1 MHTKL
6 KKYSFSCCWIIALAI
21 IFLSCDSKNDEQ
33 MPVKKV
39 VKSFKI
45 EKKQKEAPVSVE
57 ANTEV
62 TAADSA
68 ESNVEASNVEPV
80 VGNNTSPVATGD
92 KGMKADTVVDNAV
105 NMPAEQQP
113 ESIEPVEK
121 KSDVAADPEIEI
133 TDDKLEAVNADNED
147 DKGYDPTGRIDPFSP
162 LFKPTHET
170 VVKSSDK
177 VLSIRQLRMGKGR
190 LTPLEKLDLSQLKLT
205 GILNMPKAGRSMAM
219 VEETTGKGHVI
230 KKGTYIGVNSGR
242 VIEINVDKVIIE
254 EEVENWMGDIVVRK
268 RELKLQKPLGER

>member
-33 MPVKKV
+33 LPVKKV

-45 EKKQKEAPVSVE
+45 EKKQKEAPTSVD

-62 TAADSA
+62 TEA
-68 ESNVEASNVEPV
+68 ESKEEASNVEPV
-80 VGNNTSPVATGD
+80 VGDKTAPVVTGD

-105 NMPAEQQP
+105 NVPAEQQP

-121 KSDVAADPEIEI
+121 KSDVAADSEVEIE
-133 TDDKLEAVNADNED
+133 AVDADSED

-177 VLSIRQLRMGKGR
+177 ALSIRQVRMGKGR